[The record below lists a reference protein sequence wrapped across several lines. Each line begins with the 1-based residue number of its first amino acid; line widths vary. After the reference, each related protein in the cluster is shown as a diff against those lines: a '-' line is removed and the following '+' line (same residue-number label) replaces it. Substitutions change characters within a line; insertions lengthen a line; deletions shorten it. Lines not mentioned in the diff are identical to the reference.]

1 MVSTEYYFGITF
13 GRLTNKSPNAIIM
26 AYKQTKEYCMN
37 LKVKAAAIMAG
48 IFAGTIA
55 VQGVLVLAAEK
66 YGTQAIINTFV
77 GGILVFLIYQMYTLI
92 LASLE
97 SKEAIRK
104 MSERG

>member
-1 MVSTEYYFGITF
+1 
-13 GRLTNKSPNAIIM
+13 
-26 AYKQTKEYCMN
+26 MN

-66 YGTQAIINTFV
+66 YGTQAIVNTFV

-92 LASLE
+92 LANWE

>member
-1 MVSTEYYFGITF
+1 MVSTEYYFGTNL
-13 GRLTNKSPNAIIM
+13 GWLTNNSPSAIIV

-37 LKVKAAAIMAG
+37 LKVKAAGIMAG

-66 YGTQAIINTFV
+66 YGTQAIVNTFV
-77 GGILVFLIYQMYTLI
+77 GGILVFLIYQMYNLI
-92 LASLE
+92 LANLE

>member
-1 MVSTEYYFGITF
+1 
-13 GRLTNKSPNAIIM
+13 
-26 AYKQTKEYCMN
+26 MN
-37 LKVKAAAIMAG
+37 LKVKAAAIMVG

-66 YGTQAIINTFV
+66 YGTQAIVNTFV

-92 LASLE
+92 LANLE

>member
-1 MVSTEYYFGITF
+1 MVSTEYYFGTTF
-13 GRLTNKSPNAIIM
+13 GWLTNNSSNAIIV
-26 AYKQTKEYCMN
+26 AYKQTKEHCMN
-37 LKVKAAAIMAG
+37 LKVKAAGIMAG

-66 YGTQAIINTFV
+66 YGAEAIVNTFV

-92 LASLE
+92 LANLE

-104 MSERG
+104 MSDRG

>member
-1 MVSTEYYFGITF
+1 MVSTEYYFGTTF
-13 GRLTNKSPNAIIM
+13 DRLTNNSQSAIIV
-26 AYKQTKEYCMN
+26 AYKQKKEYCMN
-37 LKVKAAAIMAG
+37 LKVKAAGIMAG

-66 YGTQAIINTFV
+66 YGTQAIVNTFV

-92 LASLE
+92 LANLE
-97 SKEAIRK
+97 SKEAIKK

>member
-1 MVSTEYYFGITF
+1 
-13 GRLTNKSPNAIIM
+13 
-26 AYKQTKEYCMN
+26 MN

-66 YGTQAIINTFV
+66 YGTQAIVNTFV
-77 GGILVFLIYQMYTLI
+77 GGVLVFLIYQMYTLI
-92 LASLE
+92 LANLE

>member
-1 MVSTEYYFGITF
+1 
-13 GRLTNKSPNAIIM
+13 
-26 AYKQTKEYCMN
+26 MN
-37 LKVKAAAIMAG
+37 LKVKAAGIMAG

-66 YGTQAIINTFV
+66 YGTKAIIDTFV

-92 LASLE
+92 LANLE

>member
-1 MVSTEYYFGITF
+1 
-13 GRLTNKSPNAIIM
+13 
-26 AYKQTKEYCMN
+26 MN

-66 YGTQAIINTFV
+66 YGAQAIINTFV

-92 LASLE
+92 LANLE
-97 SKEAIRK
+97 SKEAIKK
-104 MSERG
+104 MIDRG

>member
-1 MVSTEYYFGITF
+1 
-13 GRLTNKSPNAIIM
+13 
-26 AYKQTKEYCMN
+26 MN
-37 LKVKAAAIMAG
+37 LKVKAASIMVG

-66 YGTQAIINTFV
+66 YGAQAIVNTFV

-92 LASLE
+92 LANLE

-104 MSERG
+104 MSDRG

>member
-1 MVSTEYYFGITF
+1 
-13 GRLTNKSPNAIIM
+13 
-26 AYKQTKEYCMN
+26 MN

-66 YGTQAIINTFV
+66 YGTQAIVNTFV